1 MSPEFYKSEKGELE
15 SGVEFDGKV
24 HREYVFR
31 EEKLSDNLRET
42 EEIEEQFG
50 KSLTLDEQKLA
61 IAKNCVQF
69 RRRLVKLGEIPVEK
83 VTAAFL
89 LENLSSRDYSSLVFV
104 KMKLDKEIFRALGI
118 DPEAEQGEGS
128 KKN

>member
-1 MSPEFYKSEKGELE
+1 MSPEFYKSEKGILE
-15 SGVEFDGKV
+15 SGVLFEGEARRSFV
-24 HREYVFR
+24 MR

-42 EEIEEQFG
+42 EQIEEEFG

-69 RRRLVKLGEIPVEK
+69 SRRVTIEGIPSEKL
-83 VTAAFL
+83 TAAFL
-89 LENLSSRDYSSLVFV
+89 LDNLSSRDYSALVFA
-104 KMKLDKEIFRALGI
+104 KMTLDKEIFRALGI
-118 DPEAEQGEGS
+118 DPDKESDDSS